1 MATSSQEDDAGS
13 IGQAIAV
20 RAACP
25 DSVPRACSRRLPSRL
40 LRRVVCFKVIARAT
54 ITTDNSLLA
63 RSLAPKSPSL
73 TSWPPGHR
81 VQAGIVDDPTLAR
94 SRAPGRS
101 VLPCRAVTGCITA
114 STCSRKRLVHVVL
127 NVACGRAWSSP
138 TSILSYTAILPKR
151 IGAGA
156 LRAQSSRYGGY
167 PSGLCNTTGHRSS
180 CVLQVSTT
188 AYPPL
193 VPPRLPAF
201 TFRTTRA
208 YNRPGAHSKHSPQL
222 RARTQRN
229 SCESADVK
237 PRQYLAS
244 ELVESRKKLRVI
256 PERTSDP
263 SSAYVGVAVCKAD
276 RYG

>member
-1 MATSSQEDDAGS
+1 MATSSKEDDAGS

-20 RAACP
+20 RAAFP
-25 DSVPRACSRRLPSRL
+25 DSVPRACSPRLPSRL

-54 ITTDNSLLA
+54 IATDNSLLA
-63 RSLAPKSPSL
+63 RSLAQKSPSL

-101 VLPCRAVTGCITA
+101 VLPCRAVTGCIIA
-114 STCSRKRLVHVVL
+114 STFSRKRLVHAVL
-127 NVACGRAWSSP
+127 NLACGRAWSGA
-138 TSILSYTAILPKR
+138 TRILSYAAILPKR

-156 LRAQSSRYGGY
+156 LRARSSCDGGY
-167 PSGLCNTTGHRSS
+167 PSEVVQYQWTSELVRAASIE
-180 CVLQVSTT
+180 T

-208 YNRPGAHSKHSPQL
+208 YNRPGAHSKHAPQL

-229 SCESADVK
+229 SWESADVK
-237 PRQYLAS
+237 PWQYLAGL
-244 ELVESRKKLRVI
+244 LVENRKRLGII
-256 PERTSDP
+256 PERSSEP
-263 SSAYVGVAVCKAD
+263 LSAYVGVAVCKAD